1 MQWPTPDENCTAYI
15 SGGCILPASPL
26 VNTFVAHLF
35 KERNMSTIITKFAV
49 ASDKMIAELL
59 YLTRT
64 WQEEQPGIVL
74 EGQYTKKILVNS
86 MNSFSSQWF
95 IVYAGEEPAGF
106 AFLSEGGARPAFLE
120 GKRAIQLEAFAV
132 LKAYAGRGADA
143 SLLDKCLS
151 VYKGRELMWAPL
163 SVAPDFLEAKGFVKA
178 NGYLVK
184 EGW

>member
-1 MQWPTPDENCTAYI
+1 
-15 SGGCILPASPL
+15 
-26 VNTFVAHLF
+26 
-35 KERNMSTIITKFAV
+35 MSTIITKFAV

-59 YLTRT
+59 YLTRS
-64 WQEEQPGIVL
+64 WLEEQPDIIM

-132 LKAYAGRGADA
+132 LKAYAGTEADT

-151 VYKGRELMWAPL
+151 VYKGRDVIWAPL
-163 SVAPDFLEAKGFVKA
+163 SVAPEFLASNGFVKI
-178 NGYLVK
+178 NDYLVK